1 VPNLGVYIPDQ
12 LNARLQRLRDKG
24 IDLNASN
31 VARRAL
37 EVAVEAEEKALEGD
51 RVPRLLARL
60 ASTKTA
66 RELAEAEGEAAGRAW
81 AEEVAAL
88 SELRTVRA
96 LLEKMDSEQL
106 EVYKVD
112 TGSSRVLFQLMK
124 WEADTDGP
132 IVLDDQYT
140 MPVSVPKEFFDRATL
155 PDEKKVSH
163 LSLVAGAFMRGA
175 ADVLGVAEVAIAK
188 EAADK
193 KLEAF
198 RQAITKVSD
207 GVTGRRK
214 PQQKR

>member
-1 VPNLGVYIPDQ
+1 MPNLGVYIPDQ
-12 LNARLQRLRDKG
+12 LNSRLQRLRDKG

-51 RVPRLLARL
+51 RMPRLLARL

-81 AEEVAAL
+81 AEEVAAH
-88 SELRTVRA
+88 SELKAIRA
-96 LLEKMDSEQL
+96 LLEKMDSERL
-106 EVYKVD
+106 EVYQVH
-112 TGSSRVLFQLMK
+112 TGSTRVLLEFIQ
-124 WEADTDGP
+124 WESATDQP
-132 IVLDDQYT
+132 TVLDDRYT
-140 MPVSVPKEFFDRATL
+140 LPESVPREFFDRARQ

-163 LSLVAGAFMRGA
+163 LSLMAGAFMRGA
-175 ADVLGVAEVAIAK
+175 TDVLRVVDEAIAK

-198 RQAITKVSD
+198 RQAITKVSE
-207 GVTGRRK
+207 GAKARRK
-214 PQQKR
+214 PEQKG